1 MLASINLNDRKQK
14 NKIILLIFVLVFLL
28 YGNSIKN
35 NYSLDDD
42 YVTVTNKERPNNP
55 RIEKGIRGIPKIFS
69 THYIESKQQTFE
81 YRPLVLVS
89 FAIEYQF
96 FGSNPHISH
105 FINVLIYA
113 FTIIV
118 LFFILLKI
126 LKEYNSIFI
135 LLITLLF
142 LIHPIHTEVVAN
154 IKSRDELLSF
164 FFGLSS
170 LLYAI
175 KYVEQKKIKYIIPSM
190 IFLLMAL
197 LCKKTAIFFIGLIPI
212 TYYYFYSVK
221 PKQIIIFFSILIFSL
236 VFLSVFKKA
245 MLSSNSMLRVFAFFE
260 NPLYY
265 EENLA
270 KRIPLALYSMG
281 YYLKLLIFP
290 YPLCCYYGYN
300 TIPFAQ
306 WTTPFVIITLFFYL
320 TIIIYTIS
328 QIKQKS
334 IMSYGIIIFLIGL
347 LPFSNLLTPSPGIV
361 AERFVYFGSLGF
373 CISIAYC
380 LLLLFKVNIKYQSEK
395 QLKKLNPLLSI
406 TLLLIFVFHTTL
418 TISRN
423 SNWKDE
429 ITLFRNDTKKFKN
442 SCNLHYI
449 TGNRLYREIF
459 NTKPGQKKDSL
470 VNEINYHFRQAL
482 VLMEKGVKEYPKDYT
497 TLNNIGTIYVN
508 IFNDAKSAQPYFK
521 KSLLLKP
528 TDEVTQYNY
537 AFCFEK
543 KNLEDSAIIF
553 YEKMITNQTNYLPV
567 YSQLRALYLKK
578 MDFDKTIECDKKAVN
593 ISQQDA
599 RLYINLGNSYIS
611 NKDTL
616 NGIIQFEKAIELE
629 PTNFPLKKQII
640 AFLDSAGFTERA
652 KKIKNT
658 SLTNDA
664 P

>member
-236 VFLSVFKKA
+236 VCLSVFKKA

-281 YYLKLLIFP
+281 YYLKLLLFP

-395 QLKKLNPLLSI
+395 QSKKLNPLLSI

-429 ITLFRNDTKKFKN
+429 ITLFRNDCKNFKN

-449 TGNRLYREIF
+449 TGNKLYMAIF
-459 NTKPGQKKDSL
+459 NTPAGPKQDSIINETKFHLGQA
-470 VNEINYHFRQAL
+470 VA
-482 VLMEKGVKEYPKDYT
+482 LMEEGVKKYPQDYT

-508 IFNDAKSAQPYFK
+508 VFKDSKKAQPFFK
-521 KSLLLKP
+521 KAMIAKP
-528 TDEVTQYNY
+528 DNVQAQYNF
-537 AFCFEK
+537 AFCYEK
-543 KNLEDSAIIF
+543 RNLKDSAIWS
-553 YEKMITNQTNYLPV
+553 YEKIIKTNTDYLPA
-567 YSQLRALYLKK
+567 YLQLRELYISKQEYAK
-578 MDFDKTIECDKKAVN
+578 AIAYDKRTIDLSPMEAK
-593 ISQQDA
+593 
-599 RLYINLGNSYIS
+599 LYINLGNVYLL

-616 NGIIQFEKAIELE
+616 SGVEEFEKAVNLE
-629 PTNFPLKKQII
+629 PENTGLRAQIVTFLKSIGHSQKASKLEQ
-640 AFLDSAGFTERA
+640 
-652 KKIKNT
+652 K
-658 SLTNDA
+658 
-664 P
+664 